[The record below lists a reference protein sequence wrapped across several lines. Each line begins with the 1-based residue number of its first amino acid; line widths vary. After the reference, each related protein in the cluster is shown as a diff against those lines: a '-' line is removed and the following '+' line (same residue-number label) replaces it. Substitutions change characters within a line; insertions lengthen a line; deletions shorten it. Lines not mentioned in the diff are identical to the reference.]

1 MNSLSLQLRYEFDM
15 FFGMVGLVLI
25 KLASVSLPVHG
36 AMHRRVAYARVES
49 SRSRTNQLSKTLKA
63 PAGQNSNV
71 VYWKKSSLT
80 ADEIDYLRSK
90 RRSYSNPW
98 HNVSETSG
106 RKVWSKLSLVRL
118 KALEASYKAPAAPER
133 DFEYICR

>member
-25 KLASVSLPVHG
+25 KLASVSLPVHR

-49 SRSRTNQLSKTLKA
+49 TKSRTNLLSKTLRV

-80 ADEIDYLRSK
+80 AGELDYLRSK

-98 HNVSETSG
+98 HSVSETSG
-106 RKVWSKLSLVRL
+106 RKVWSKLSMVRL
-118 KALEASYKAPAAPER
+118 KALEACYTGPAAPER